1 MAEKIWG
8 RCFDFTSPIKIIEP
22 DDTTINSFIETAAKR
37 IARDF
42 DGMIYSRVLAVGVDV
57 SKEELEKALRYD
69 RGQYEK
75 GYADGLKNANIV
87 HGRWVRDPVT
97 GFTVCSYCGMPPPG
111 DAELECFYESDYCPK
126 CGALMDGDVD
136 EGKIET

>member
-1 MAEKIWG
+1 MTDA
-8 RCFDFTSPIKIIEP
+8 
-22 DDTTINSFIETAAKR
+22 
-37 IARDF
+37 
-42 DGMIYSRVLAVGVDV
+42 
-57 SKEELEKALRYD
+57 ELEKALRYD
-69 RGQYEK
+69 RDQYVK
-75 GYADGLKNANIV
+75 GYQDGLKNADIV

-111 DAELECFYESDYCPK
+111 DAELESFYESDYCPK

>member
-8 RCFDFTSPIKIIEP
+8 RCFNYESPISVFATDNI
-22 DDTTINSFIETAAKR
+22 INSVIEKAAS
-37 IARDF
+37 DF
-42 DGMIYSRVLAVGVDV
+42 AKKTDEQIYQAVLNVGVNV
-57 SKEELEKALRYD
+57 SEEELEKALRYD
-69 RGQYEK
+69 REQYEK
-75 GYADGLKNANIV
+75 GYADGLKNADIV

-126 CGALMDGDVD
+126 CGAMMDG
-136 EGKIET
+136 ERRCEE